1 MWQTR
6 PSGKGTLTTQAA
18 HEGTT
23 RPGRGWVAFAG
34 VYLLVAG
41 GMNVVWGLVAF
52 TDREVF
58 VERDLVWAT
67 LTTWGWLQVAV
78 GAIQLVGGTL
88 VLARTIVGRVVA
100 AVMALAALFA
110 NFLALGG
117 YPAWSILAIVA
128 NGLVLWA
135 VTVHG
140 EAFD

>member
-78 GAIQLVGGTL
+78 GAVQLVGGT
-88 VLARTIVGRVVA
+88 
-100 AVMALAALFA
+100 
-110 NFLALGG
+110 LGG

>member
-1 MWQTR
+1 
-6 PSGKGTLTTQAA
+6 
-18 HEGTT
+18 
-23 RPGRGWVAFAG
+23 VAFAG

-78 GAIQLVGGTL
+78 GAVQLVGGTL

-117 YPAWSILAIVA
+117 YPAWTILAIVS
-128 NGLVLWA
+128 NGHDLWA